1 MALAGCSPSSIRTFS
16 ARVNKRFAPLQS
28 RTLFEVWTA
37 KRLHKSDTQ
46 TERKLVMAQQNS
58 TPTLS
63 TLTLSDQRFAAGHE
77 SSPKNDISLLRIPQ
91 RTEEEEHGFSL
102 TPCSDIALAELKIA
116 GFTSRDSKF
125 YPSTLAEVEK
135 SILHHFKIGDLT
147 DNFIVKDVSTPSRP
161 LFSFH
166 RCPF

>member
-1 MALAGCSPSSIRTFS
+1 
-16 ARVNKRFAPLQS
+16 
-28 RTLFEVWTA
+28 
-37 KRLHKSDTQ
+37 
-46 TERKLVMAQQNS
+46 MAQQNS

-63 TLTLSDQRFAAGHE
+63 TLMLSDQRFAAGHE
-77 SSPKNDISLLRIPQ
+77 SSPKNDISLLPIPQ
-91 RTEEEEHGFSL
+91 RTEGEEHGFSL
-102 TPCSDIALAELKIA
+102 TPCSDITLAELKIA

-147 DNFIVKDVSTPSRP
+147 DNFIVKDASTPSRT

>member
-1 MALAGCSPSSIRTFS
+1 
-16 ARVNKRFAPLQS
+16 
-28 RTLFEVWTA
+28 
-37 KRLHKSDTQ
+37 
-46 TERKLVMAQQNS
+46 MAQQNS

-63 TLTLSDQRFAAGHE
+63 TLMLSDQRFAAGHE

-91 RTEEEEHGFSL
+91 RTEEEAPGFFL
-102 TPCSDIALAELKIA
+102 TPCSDITLAELKIV
-116 GFTSRDSKF
+116 GFTPRDSKF
-125 YPSTLAEVEK
+125 YPSTLTEVEK

-147 DNFIVKDVSTPSRP
+147 DNFIVKDVSTPSRT

>member
-1 MALAGCSPSSIRTFS
+1 
-16 ARVNKRFAPLQS
+16 
-28 RTLFEVWTA
+28 
-37 KRLHKSDTQ
+37 
-46 TERKLVMAQQNS
+46 MAQQHT

-63 TLTLSDQRFAAGHE
+63 KSNLSDQRFAAGHE
-77 SSPKNDISLLRIPQ
+77 SSPKNDISLMRTPQ
-91 RTEEEEHGFSL
+91 STEGEEHGFSL
-102 TPCSDIALAELKIA
+102 TPCSDITLAELKIA
-116 GFTSRDSKF
+116 GFTLRDSKF

-147 DNFIVKDVSTPSRP
+147 DNFIVKDVSTPSRA

>member
-1 MALAGCSPSSIRTFS
+1 
-16 ARVNKRFAPLQS
+16 
-28 RTLFEVWTA
+28 
-37 KRLHKSDTQ
+37 
-46 TERKLVMAQQNS
+46 MAQQNS

-77 SSPKNDISLLRIPQ
+77 SSPKNDIYLLRIPQ
-91 RTEEEEHGFSL
+91 RTEEEAPGFFL
-102 TPCSDIALAELKIA
+102 TPCSDITLAELKIA
-116 GFTSRDSKF
+116 GFTPRDSKF

-147 DNFIVKDVSTPSRP
+147 DNFIVKDVSTPSRA

>member
-1 MALAGCSPSSIRTFS
+1 
-16 ARVNKRFAPLQS
+16 
-28 RTLFEVWTA
+28 
-37 KRLHKSDTQ
+37 
-46 TERKLVMAQQNS
+46 MAQQNS

-91 RTEEEEHGFSL
+91 RTEEEEHG
-102 TPCSDIALAELKIA
+102 SDITLAELKIA

-125 YPSTLAEVEK
+125 YPSTQAEVEK

-147 DNFIVKDVSTPSRP
+147 GNFIVKDVSTPSRSF
-161 LFSFH
+161 FSFH

>member
-1 MALAGCSPSSIRTFS
+1 MTF
-16 ARVNKRFAPLQS
+16 
-28 RTLFEVWTA
+28 
-37 KRLHKSDTQ
+37 
-46 TERKLVMAQQNS
+46 
-58 TPTLS
+58 
-63 TLTLSDQRFAAGHE
+63 SDQRFAAGHE

-91 RTEEEEHGFSL
+91 CTEEEEHGFS
-102 TPCSDIALAELKIA
+102 SDITLAELNIA

-147 DNFIVKDVSTPSRP
+147 GNFIMKDVSTPSRA